1 MRKTIYR
8 YIFRFLLLAVMLALL
23 LPLVFMF
30 AGSFMSASEVE
41 YAYGGAYSGFA
52 SGGFAR
58 LVFVPR
64 LFTLEQYGQVLLN
77 SPDYLYAYWNSI
89 SLLLPTLAGLMIV
102 APLAGFSLAKFRY
115 RGITVVTSVYILL
128 ALLPYHTM
136 IVPNYIMLY
145 RLNLLNTRAS
155 VWLTQIFHPLAVFIC
170 WRWIDKIPDEL
181 LESSEID
188 GANTLQKYVY
198 IVLPQSKPALATV
211 LVLSAADLWNMIE
224 QPLVFFSSPRL
235 YPLSVVLSSQG
246 SKQIGTAFVCGII
259 FSIPMILL
267 FLLLKDSFLYGT
279 QSVVSSAKYQSTGK
293 KEMLWHTN

>member
-155 VWLTQIFHPLAVFIC
+155 VWLTQIFHPLAVFIIG
-170 WRWIDKIPDEL
+170 RI
-181 LESSEID
+181 
-188 GANTLQKYVY
+188 G
-198 IVLPQSKPALATV
+198 LPIAILTF
-211 LVLSAADLWNMIE
+211 LW
-224 QPLVFFSSPRL
+224 
-235 YPLSVVLSSQG
+235 
-246 SKQIGTAFVCGII
+246 
-259 FSIPMILL
+259 LL
-267 FLLLKDSFLYGT
+267 FYGYKHLPDCKATEENIVFKNEGDKKDLLIAMKIAS
-279 QSVVSSAKYQSTGK
+279 
-293 KEMLWHTN
+293 HTDYKTTANIYTICVTRCSGRRR